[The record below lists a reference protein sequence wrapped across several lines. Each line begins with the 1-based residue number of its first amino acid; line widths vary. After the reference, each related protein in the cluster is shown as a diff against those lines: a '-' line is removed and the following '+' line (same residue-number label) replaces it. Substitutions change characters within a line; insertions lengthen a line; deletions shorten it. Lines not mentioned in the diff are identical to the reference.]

1 MDLAG
6 SLLPSLK
13 MLLDA
18 LFANQVPGIGATADR
33 VVHGLLS
40 ACLTNVDEMR
50 FVFLSEVE
58 TGD

>member
-13 MLLDA
+13 MLLDG
-18 LFANQVPGIGATADR
+18 LMGSQVPGTGATGDR

-40 ACLTNVDEMR
+40 TCLNNVDEMR
-50 FVFLSEVE
+50 YVVLL
-58 TGD
+58 